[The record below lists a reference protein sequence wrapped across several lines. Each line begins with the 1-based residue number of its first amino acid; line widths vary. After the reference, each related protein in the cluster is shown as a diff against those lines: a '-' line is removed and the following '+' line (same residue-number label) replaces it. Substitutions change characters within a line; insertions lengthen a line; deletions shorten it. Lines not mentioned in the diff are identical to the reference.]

1 MYQSKL
7 WLTYCDMECGE
18 FASTDRAASTDF
30 IRQEDDPLVSRKK
43 KACD

>member
-1 MYQSKL
+1 
-7 WLTYCDMECGE
+7 MECGE

>member
-1 MYQSKL
+1 MKGINQN
-7 WLTYCDMECGE
+7 CDLHTVIWNVVSE
-18 FASTDRAASTDF
+18 RAASTDI